1 MSFWIGGKHTVT
13 EALNNPKRNTK
24 EVIVLDERRKE
35 FLINNTKFKN
45 IKINN
50 QKFFKKIFLD
60 EMIHQGYAAYIEE
73 TEKKNIINDLNN
85 GLLENNIILLDEI
98 TDPRN
103 VGSIIRTAVAF
114 NIKSILVKKRNF
126 NSKSSAM
133 YKAASGCMEKIK
145 IYETINLA
153 NILTKLKQ
161 NNYFLTGLDSH
172 SNYFFDNKTKFYS
185 KNIFV
190 FGSEEFGMR
199 NLTKKMCDQ
208 LIKIRISQEV
218 ESMNVSNSVASFLTL
233 YRFTH

>member
-13 EALNNPKRNTK
+13 EALNNPQRNIK
-24 EVIVLDERRKE
+24 EVVVLDERRKD
-35 FLINNTKFKN
+35 FLIQNTKFKN

-50 QKFFKKIFLD
+50 LKFFKKIFLE
-60 EMIHQGYAAYIEE
+60 EMTHQGFAAHIEDI
-73 TEKKNIINDLNN
+73 EKKNIIIDLNK

-103 VGSIIRTAVAF
+103 IGSIIRTAIAF
-114 NIKSILVKKRNF
+114 DIRSILVKKRNF
-126 NSKSSAM
+126 NSRSSAM

-145 IYETINLA
+145 IYETTNLA
-153 NILTKLKQ
+153 NILTKLKEKS
-161 NNYFLTGLDSH
+161 YFLTGLDSH
-172 SNYFFDNKTKFYS
+172 SNAFFNNKTKFFS

-208 LIKIRISQEV
+208 LIKIKISKEV
-218 ESMNVSNSVASFLTL
+218 ESMNVSNSVASFLAL

>member
-13 EALNNPKRNTK
+13 EALNNPQRIIK
-24 EVIVLDERRKE
+24 EVAVLDERRRE
-35 FLINNTKFKN
+35 FLINNTKLKN

-50 QKFFKKIFLD
+50 QKFFNKIFLD
-60 EMIHQGYAAYIEE
+60 EMIHQGYAAHIED

-103 VGSIIRTAVAF
+103 IGSIVRTAVAF
-114 NIKSILVKKRNF
+114 NINSILVKKRNY

-145 IYETINLA
+145 IYETTNLA
-153 NILTKLKQ
+153 NVLSKLKEK
-161 NNYFLTGLDSH
+161 NYFLTGLDSH
-172 SNYFFDNKTKFYS
+172 SNSYFDNKTKFFS

-208 LIKIRISQEV
+208 LIKIKISKEV
-218 ESMNVSNSVASFLTL
+218 ESMNVSNSVASFLAL

>member
-13 EALNNPKRNTK
+13 EALNNPKRK
-24 EVIVLDERRKE
+24 IRDVAVLDERRRE
-35 FLINNTKFKN
+35 FLINNTKVNN
-45 IKINN
+45 IKIHNHR
-50 QKFFKKIFLD
+50 FFKKIFLD
-60 EMIHQGYAAYIEE
+60 EMIHQGFAALVEDI
-73 TEKKNIINDLNN
+73 EKKNIINDLNKD
-85 GLLENNIILLDEI
+85 LLEKNIILLDEI

-103 VGSIIRTAVAF
+103 IGSIVRTAVAF

-145 IYETINLA
+145 IYETTNLA
-153 NILTKLKQ
+153 NVLTKLKEK
-161 NNYFLTGLDSH
+161 NYFLTGLDSN
-172 SNYFFDNKTKFYS
+172 SNSYFDNKTKFFS

-208 LIKIRISQEV
+208 LIKIKISNEV
-218 ESMNVSNSVASFLTL
+218 ESMNVSNSVASFLAL
-233 YRFTH
+233 YSFAH